1 MYKLFFLAE
10 PVTPNQEI
18 SETKSRLN
26 PCLQSRLSP
35 AVARPTKT
43 SVVPERPGFQRVPL
57 DQDNQEVGNFYF
69 PSKFIS

>member
-26 PCLQSRLSP
+26 PSLQSRLSP
-35 AVARPTKT
+35 AVAKPTKT
-43 SVVPERPGFQRVPL
+43 SPGFERVRL
-57 DQDNQEVGNFYF
+57 DQHNQEV
-69 PSKFIS
+69 